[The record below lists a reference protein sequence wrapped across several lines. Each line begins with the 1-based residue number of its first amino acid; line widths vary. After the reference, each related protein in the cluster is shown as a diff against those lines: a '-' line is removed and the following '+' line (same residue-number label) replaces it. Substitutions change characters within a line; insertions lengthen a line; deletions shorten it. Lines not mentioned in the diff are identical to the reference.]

1 MRSDRGSQGPQKH
14 SERQKAEWEYKAM
27 PVTDRSVPSLLQERA
42 DQQPD
47 STAYTYIDYGSD
59 PKGFADSLTWSQ
71 VYSRA
76 CIIAEELKL
85 CGLPGDQWRF

>member
-1 MRSDRGSQGPQKH
+1 MLRKQNCVIVRWLGQFRPARFRAVGMSRRAIRQGFAGSAKH

-59 PKGFADSLTWSQ
+59 PKGI
-71 VYSRA
+71 
-76 CIIAEELKL
+76 C
-85 CGLPGDQWRF
+85 